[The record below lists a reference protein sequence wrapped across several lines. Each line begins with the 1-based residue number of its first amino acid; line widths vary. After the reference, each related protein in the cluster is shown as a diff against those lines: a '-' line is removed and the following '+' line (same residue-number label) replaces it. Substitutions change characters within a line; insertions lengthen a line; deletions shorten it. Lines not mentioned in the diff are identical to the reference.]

1 MKNLNP
7 LSEIE
12 QIVLKYCLERKGIIV
27 GNDTRFF
34 FKISVSSRTFN
45 GTSFMTE
52 FTTTQKLKVDV
63 NEETYIIDDLDV
75 ILNSSLPSGY
85 IVYVEHG
92 YITALEGFA
101 YGEDWPTNITSVEFE
116 KFQNIG

>member
-1 MKNLNP
+1 
-7 LSEIE
+7 
-12 QIVLKYCLERKGIIV
+12 
-27 GNDTRFF
+27 
-34 FKISVSSRTFN
+34 
-45 GTSFMTE
+45 MTE

-63 NEETYIIDDLDV
+63 NETTYMIHDLNA
-75 ILNSSLPSGY
+75 ILINSLPCGF